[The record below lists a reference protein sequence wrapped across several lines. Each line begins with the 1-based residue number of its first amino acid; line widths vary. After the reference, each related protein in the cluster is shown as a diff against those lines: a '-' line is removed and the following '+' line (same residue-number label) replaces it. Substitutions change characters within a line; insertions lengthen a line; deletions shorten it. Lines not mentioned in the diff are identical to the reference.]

1 MAKKTLNGWTPPI
14 VSAILWTS
22 CFCVHSPTAAEQAA
36 PATAE
41 PLQVQELR
49 LAREAAEKRS
59 TELEVA
65 LAKAR
70 QELEQ
75 LRSRYAELY
84 LRSQE
89 RNRQIEALELQAAHL
104 LVDRQALAGGDPAAP
119 ALHAL
124 DDVRQAQVEL
134 VSLVRAFQVYLSSAL
149 DVLEPSDAMR
159 REITTRAAEL
169 VAGAER
175 AFKPLSTVAGR
186 GSRDLVV
193 RSCRVLAVNDDL
205 QVVVLDSGQD
215 AGIRRGTHWN
225 VVKDGTVKAQL
236 LIIEVRADISA
247 AVVTSGRLGDSGPGT
262 VVTAD

>member
-1 MAKKTLNGWTPPI
+1 MAKKTTNGWTRLAVP
-14 VSAILWTS
+14 AILCAS
-22 CFCVHSPTAAEQAA
+22 CFCACPSTTAEQAA
-36 PATAE
+36 PAVAE
-41 PLQVQELR
+41 PVQVQELR
-49 LAREAAEKRS
+49 LAREAAEKRCAEQ
-59 TELEVA
+59 ELA

-89 RNRQIEALELQAAHL
+89 RNRQMEALELQAAHL
-104 LVDRQALAGGDPAAP
+104 LVDRQALAGGDLAAA

-134 VSLVRAFQVYLSSAL
+134 VNLVRAFQVYVGSVL
-149 DVLEPSDAMR
+149 DVLEPSEALR

-169 VAGAER
+169 VASAER
-175 AFKPLSTVAGR
+175 AFKPLSTVAR
-186 GSRDLVV
+186 QGSRGLVA

-205 QVVVLDSGQD
+205 QVVVFDSGED
-215 AGIRRGTHWN
+215 AGIRRGTHWK

-236 LIIEVRADISA
+236 LVIEVRADISA
-247 AVVTSGRLGDSGPGT
+247 AVVTTGRLGDSGPGA

>member
-1 MAKKTLNGWTPPI
+1 MAKKTLGGWTWLI

-22 CFCVHSPTAAEQAA
+22 CFCVRPSTAAEPAA
-36 PATAE
+36 ATTVE
-41 PLQVQELR
+41 PVQVQELR
-49 LAREAAEKRS
+49 LARETAERRCAEQ
-59 TELEVA
+59 ELA

-84 LRSQE
+84 LHSQE
-89 RNRQIEALELQAAHL
+89 RNRQMEALELQAAHL
-104 LVDRQALAGGDPAAP
+104 LVDRQALAGGDPAAA

-134 VSLVRAFQVYLSSAL
+134 VNLVRAFQVYLNSVL

-215 AGIRRGTHWN
+215 AGIRRGTHWK
-225 VVKDGTVKAQL
+225 VLKDGTVKAQL
-236 LIIEVRADISA
+236 LVIEVRADISA
-247 AVVTSGRLGDSGPGT
+247 AVVTTGRLGDSGPGT

>member
-1 MAKKTLNGWTPPI
+1 MTKNTPSRWTRVTVLAIVFALCVCAPP
-14 VSAILWTS
+14 S
-22 CFCVHSPTAAEQAA
+22 TAAEGPA
-36 PATAE
+36 PAAAE
-41 PLQVQELR
+41 PVQVQELR
-49 LAREAAEKRS
+49 LAREAAEKRCA
-59 TELEVA
+59 ELDAA
-65 LAKAR
+65 LAKAQ

-89 RNRQIEALELQAAHL
+89 RNRQLEALELQAAHL
-104 LVDRQALAGGDPAAP
+104 LVDRQALAGGDPAAG

-134 VSLVRAFQVYLSSAL
+134 LNLARAFQVYLGSVL
-149 DVLEPSDAMR
+149 EVLEPSEALR

-169 VAGAER
+169 VASAER
-175 AFKPLSTVAGR
+175 AFKPLSKVAGR
-186 GSRDLVV
+186 GSRDLGA

-205 QVVVLDSGQD
+205 QVVVFDSGED
-215 AGIRRGTHWN
+215 AGIRRGTHWK
-225 VVKDGTVKAQL
+225 VVKDGTVKAEL